1 MQINNWKI
9 QTDWGHLLL
18 VTLLTGASIW
28 YFFDARSASG
38 SVYNLIMI
46 APCVAAIAVLYLIT
60 LVMEIRVHVD
70 DSEHSEKAQS
80 LRGLLEASSVRNV
93 AMMTLLIVYVLVL
106 ELLGFEIA
114 TFFFIGLSLLLQGET
129 RFAHVA
135 AFSILFSI
143 FATWLVS
150 TLSLAPIPTTFM

>member
-18 VTLLTGASIW
+18 VTLLAGASIW
-28 YFFDARSASG
+28 YFFDARNASG

-106 ELLGFEIA
+106 ERPKL
-114 TFFFIGLSLLLQGET
+114 
-129 RFAHVA
+129 
-135 AFSILFSI
+135 
-143 FATWLVS
+143 
-150 TLSLAPIPTTFM
+150 TLAR